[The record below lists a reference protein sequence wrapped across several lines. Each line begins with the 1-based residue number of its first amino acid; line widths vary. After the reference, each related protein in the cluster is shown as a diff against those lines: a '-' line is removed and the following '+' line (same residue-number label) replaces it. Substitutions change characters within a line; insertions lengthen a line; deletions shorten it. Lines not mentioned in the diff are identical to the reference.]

1 MPSTHEPKTR
11 ASLLL
16 KLRDPSD
23 ARAWGDF
30 VELYAPLVYRQ
41 ARRAGLQDADAADL
55 TQDVFRSVVR
65 AIDQFDYQVHRGQFR
80 GWLYRIA
87 QNKIR
92 DAARRSEMVG
102 TGDSAVQDLL
112 DKQAAGSA
120 ADEWDAEF
128 RASLLA
134 WAYEQVR
141 SKCEPA
147 TWTAFWMTAVE
158 GASGEAV
165 AAQLGMSVGAVYV
178 AKSRVLVRLKEV
190 LLPWEDEL

>member
-1 MPSTHEPKTR
+1 MPSTDEPKTR

-112 DKQAAGSA
+112 DKQTAGAA
-120 ADEWDAEF
+120 ADDWDAEF

-158 GASGEAV
+158 GASGETV